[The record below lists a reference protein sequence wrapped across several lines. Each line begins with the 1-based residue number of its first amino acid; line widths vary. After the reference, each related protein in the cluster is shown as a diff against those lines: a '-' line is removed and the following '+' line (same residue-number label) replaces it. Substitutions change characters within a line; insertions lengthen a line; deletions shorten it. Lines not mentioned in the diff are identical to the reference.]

1 MHHRTGVT
9 SAAWRRAARAALGVA
24 VAITVVGGVAAPAAV
39 HAAAEGRAQRA
50 ARQADGDGPSGAPW
64 TAPAGMRFLHDV
76 PYGADPR
83 QRMDVYLPARPQ
95 GAPVIFMVHGGA
107 WRYGD
112 KAGSTVV
119 RNKVE
124 HWVPRGA
131 VFVSINY
138 RMLPDAGPLVQ
149 VQDVAQALAEA
160 QRLVPRWGADP
171 GRFVTMGHSAGAHLV
186 ALLAARPA
194 LQRAAG
200 AQPVLGTVALDSAAM
215 DVPRLMRTP
224 HPKLYDRAF
233 GTDPAHWPE
242 ASPADQ
248 LRQSAPPLLAV
259 CSSRRAIACD
269 QAYRLAA
276 QAQSVG
282 MRADVLPQDLNHLG
296 TNEQLGLPGAYTDAV
311 DAFLRSVGGAP

>member
-1 MHHRTGVT
+1 MRYMAGVA
-9 SAAWRRAARAALGVA
+9 SAAGRRAARSALGALMAVA
-24 VAITVVGGVAAPAAV
+24 VLGGVGAQAAGQAAG
-39 HAAAEGRAQRA
+39 AGRAERA

-76 PYGADPR
+76 PYGPDPR
-83 QRMDVYLPARPQ
+83 QRMDVYLPAHPR

-149 VQDVAQALAEA
+149 VQDVARALAEA
-160 QRLVPRWGADP
+160 QRLAPRWGADP

-186 ALLAARPA
+186 ALLAAQPG

-200 AQPVLGTVALDSAAM
+200 AQPVLATVALDSAAM

-276 QAQSVG
+276 QAQALG

-311 DAFLRSVGGAP
+311 DAFLQSVGAAP

>member
-1 MHHRTGVT
+1 MHQRTGAT
-9 SAAWRRAARAALGVA
+9 SAAWRRAARSALVA
-24 VAITVVGGVAAPAAV
+24 LTVIGGVAAQATG
-39 HAAAEGRAQRA
+39 HADGEGGAQRV

-76 PYGADPR
+76 PYGTDPR

-149 VQDVAQALAEA
+149 VQDVARALAEA
-160 QRLVPRWGADP
+160 QRLAPRWGADP
-171 GRFVTMGHSAGAHLV
+171 DRFVTMGHSAGAHLV

-200 AQPVLGTVALDSAAM
+200 VRPVLGTVALDSAAM

-311 DAFLRSVGGAP
+311 DAFLRSVGAAP

>member
-1 MHHRTGVT
+1 MHQRTGAT
-9 SAAWRRAARAALGVA
+9 SAAWRRAARSALVA
-24 VAITVVGGVAAPAAV
+24 LTVIGGVAAQATG
-39 HAAAEGRAQRA
+39 HADGEGRAQRA

-76 PYGADPR
+76 PYGTDPR

-95 GAPVIFMVHGGA
+95 GAPVVFMVHGGA

-149 VQDVAQALAEA
+149 VQDVARALAEA
-160 QRLVPRWGADP
+160 QRLAPRWGADP
-171 GRFVTMGHSAGAHLV
+171 DRFVTMGHSAGAHLV

-200 AQPVLGTVALDSAAM
+200 VRPVLGTVALDSAAM

-233 GTDPAHWPE
+233 GTDPARWPE

-296 TNEQLGLPGAYTDAV
+296 TNEQLGLPGAYTDTV
-311 DAFLRSVGGAP
+311 DAFLRSVGAAP